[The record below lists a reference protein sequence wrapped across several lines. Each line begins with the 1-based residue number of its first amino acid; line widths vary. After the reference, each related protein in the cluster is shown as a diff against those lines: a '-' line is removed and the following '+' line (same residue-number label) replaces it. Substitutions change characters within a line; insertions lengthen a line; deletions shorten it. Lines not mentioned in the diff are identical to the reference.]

1 LFLLAFGPPGN
12 RVNSNAAA
20 ASDTNVSLIR
30 TDTPPNF
37 DLRRVMGEPVVGAQF
52 LLQNFL
58 APAGSGRT
66 ATLLSVD
73 ESSTGVGGRASYR
86 LAYTIERGDRG
97 VPLQAI
103 AIIAQGRATLVT
115 MTIVA
120 PVETWKTDFAP
131 KLYKMADSFRLVS

>member
-1 LFLLAFGPPGN
+1 
-12 RVNSNAAA
+12 
-20 ASDTNVSLIR
+20 
-30 TDTPPNF
+30 
-37 DLRRVMGEPVVGAQF
+37 MGEPVAGAEF
-52 LLQNFL
+52 LLKNFL
-58 APAGSGRT
+58 APAGSGRQ

-73 ESSTGVGGRASYR
+73 ETADAAGRASYR

-115 MTIVA
+115 MTVVA

-131 KLYKMADSFRLVS
+131 KLYKMADSFRLTTS